1 MNHSKNR
8 MITKYLVVK
17 IPYNRYLTHKN
28 LTFRMGIKQA
38 NTVDEFAF
46 LSATVNTTGIHTN

>member
-1 MNHSKNR
+1 M
-8 MITKYLVVK
+8 KYLVVK
-17 IPYNRYLTHKN
+17 ILYNRYLTYKN